1 MVIGVVW
8 TVLLPALALPAA
20 SRRAALATGGM
31 LLLQPL
37 PASST
42 VAGDREVVTT
52 IEVVAVK
59 GKPPVKVTRPRLTG
73 AGDPAWTFG
82 QRDISSAIYAEP
94 FPAKFPYAAADFK
107 RLDEAP
113 DTEFYKFPKLV
124 YHIDEGAVSALTRY
138 YDAQIPD
145 GSDVLDICSSWVSH
159 FPRDFPTRMKS
170 LVGVG
175 ISEIELACNDQLSRH
190 VAQDLNQN
198 PKLPFPDRSF
208 DCVTCVVSFDYL
220 TRPLEVMKEVER
232 VLRPGGQVILSQSN
246 RCFFTKAVGVWTRD
260 MSDAAHLRVLG
271 TYVHFAGGLDEPR
284 ALDISPRGPGTNDP
298 MFIVKS
304 TRPRRAA
311 AWADQPCNHACPG
324 SE

>member
-1 MVIGVVW
+1 MAIGLVW
-8 TVLLPALALPAA
+8 TLFLPALTLPAA
-20 SRRAALATGGM
+20 SRRAALATGGV
-31 LLLQPL
+31 LLLQPMR
-37 PASST
+37 ASST

-113 DTEFYKFPKLV
+113 DTEFYKFPTLV

-175 ISEIELACNDQLSRH
+175 ISDIELACNDQLSRH
-190 VAQDLNQN
+190 VAQDLNKSEQFLLKAQKVGN
-198 PKLPFPDRSF
+198 AQSAFQLYLLYSSMEGKKDIAKAYRYLNKAMTLGVTNFEQMNAFFRDNF
-208 DCVTCVVSFDYL
+208 DVLAPVFAEIRKPPQDMTSKQEILNLHDAYL
-220 TRPLEVMKEVER
+220 
-232 VLRPGGQVILSQSN
+232 
-246 RCFFTKAVGVWTRD
+246 
-260 MSDAAHLRVLG
+260 
-271 TYVHFAGGLDEPR
+271 
-284 ALDISPRGPGTNDP
+284 
-298 MFIVKS
+298 
-304 TRPRRAA
+304 
-311 AWADQPCNHACPG
+311 
-324 SE
+324 SEL

>member
-1 MVIGVVW
+1 MVVGVVW

-20 SRRAALATGGM
+20 SRRAALATGSM

-190 VAQDLNQN
+190 VAQDLNKN

-208 DCVTCVVSFDYL
+208 DCVTCV
-220 TRPLEVMKEVER
+220 
-232 VLRPGGQVILSQSN
+232 
-246 RCFFTKAVGVWTRD
+246 
-260 MSDAAHLRVLG
+260 HLRRLLRLPDAP
-271 TYVHFAGGLDEPR
+271 TGGDEGGG
-284 ALDISPRGPGTNDP
+284 AS
-298 MFIVKS
+298 
-304 TRPRRAA
+304 AA
-311 AWADQPCNHACPG
+311 AWWAGDPLAIESVLLHQGRGCVDARHERCGPPARARHVCPLCG
-324 SE
+324 RARRASSTRHLAARARHE